1 MRTEVK
7 LSGFGGQGI
16 ILGGYIIGKAAAI
29 YSDLHAAM
37 IQSYGPEAR
46 GGACSS
52 EVVIEDREISYPSV
66 EKPDI
71 FVLMSQEAYELSKPL
86 IKEETQ
92 VLVDEDLVKLDEGQV
107 GRISAIPT
115 LKFAE
120 DLGRK
125 IVANIVMLGFFTSV
139 TELFTKDAMKE
150 AVLSTVPEHTREL
163 NEKAFEKGYDHG
175 LQLKKG
181 RNAE

>member
-16 ILGGYIIGKAAAI
+16 ILGGYIVGKAASI

-52 EVVIEDREISYPSV
+52 EVVIEDREISYPAV
-66 EKPDI
+66 EAPDI
-71 FVLMSQEAYELSKPL
+71 FVLMSQEAYELSKPQ

-92 VLVDEDLVKLDEGQV
+92 VLVDEDLVKLDEGQI
-107 GRISAIPT
+107 GHISAIPS

>member
-16 ILGGYIIGKAAAI
+16 ILGGYIVGKAASI

-52 EVVIEDREISYPSV
+52 EVVIEDREISYPAV

-71 FVLMSQEAYELSKPL
+71 FVLMSQEAYELSKPQ
-86 IKEETQ
+86 IEEETK
-92 VLVDEDLVKLDEGQV
+92 VLVDEDLVKLDEGQI
-107 GRISAIPT
+107 GHISAIPS